1 MKKLIEINK
10 YYFSRLK
17 FKFFN
22 RKFRK
27 TKPSNIY
34 LDSDSKKIQEI
45 YDLRKN
51 NKTLFLQTQVGRGG
65 AKWIMD
71 IINSIGKVR
80 AYGERNPYEE
90 SYFRYCS
97 SHRIKDFNE
106 EFLNL
111 LKSEI
116 ISDWE
121 RENISYVSSPY
132 FSHGIEYLT
141 KKLNPQKLIILVP
154 SADHLMNS
162 FYNKGWYKE
171 NISIELNQFSKKK
184 EKLDNHFYGRLIN
197 LGISKENFNELSQIG
212 RITLFMSKCIEVIY
226 NQLDRIDKTD
236 ILIFRLDDAD
246 QNYKYCKNFIQKLG
260 LNLTLNEQEFLEYK
274 KRTASN
280 HENRKLLL
288 SNEEKKEIKQFV
300 DQYQFIENKILDKF
314 DSKHF

>member
-34 LDSDSKKIQEI
+34 LNSDSKKIQEI
-45 YDLRKN
+45 YNLRKS

-71 IINSIGKVR
+71 ILNSIEKVK
-80 AYGERNPYEE
+80 AYGERNPHQE
-90 SYFRYCS
+90 SYFRYCN
-97 SHRIKDFNE
+97 SHKIEDFNE
-106 EFLNL
+106 DFLNL

-121 RENISYVSSPY
+121 REDISYVSSPY
-132 FSHGIEYLT
+132 FSHGIEYLA
-141 KKLNPQKLIILVP
+141 KKLQPQKLVILVP
-154 SADHLMNS
+154 GAERIMNS

-171 NISIELNQFSKKK
+171 NISTELNQFSKKK
-184 EKLDNHFYGRLIN
+184 EKLGNHFYGRLIN
-197 LGISKENFNELSQIG
+197 LGISKENFNKLSQIG

-226 NQLDRIDKTD
+226 DQLDRIDKTD

-260 LNLTLNEQEFLEYK
+260 LNLTLNEQEFLKYK
-274 KRTASN
+274 KRTASY
-280 HENRKLLL
+280 HENRELLL
-288 SNEEKKEIKQFV
+288 SDEEKKEIKQFV

>member
-1 MKKLIEINK
+1 MKKLIDFFK
-10 YYFSRLK
+10 YYLSKIK

-27 TKPSNIY
+27 TKPNNIY
-34 LDSDSKKIQEI
+34 LNFHSEKIQEI
-45 YDLRKN
+45 YSSRKN

-90 SYFRYCS
+90 SYFRYCN

-106 EFLNL
+106 DFLNL

-154 SADHLMNS
+154 SADRLMNS
-162 FYNKGWYKE
+162 FYNKGWFKD
-171 NISIELNQFSKKK
+171 NISIELDQFSKKK
-184 EKLDNHFYGRLIN
+184 EKLGNHFYGRLIN
-197 LGISKENFNELSQIG
+197 LDINKENFNKLSQVG

-226 NQLDRIDKTD
+226 HQLNRIDKID

-260 LNLTLNEQEFLEYK
+260 LNLDLNEQEFLKYK
-274 KRTASN
+274 KRTASY
-280 HENRKLLL
+280 HENRKPFL
-288 SNEEKKEIKQFV
+288 SDKEKNEIKKFV

>member
-1 MKKLIEINK
+1 MKKLFEINK

-22 RKFRK
+22 RNFRK
-27 TKPSNIY
+27 TKPVNIY
-34 LDSDSKKIQEI
+34 LNSDSKKIQDI
-45 YDLRKN
+45 YNSKKN

-71 IINSIGKVR
+71 ILNSIENVN
-80 AYGERNPYEE
+80 AYGERNPIQE
-90 SYFRYCS
+90 SYFRYCN
-97 SHRIKDFNE
+97 SHKIKDFNE
-106 EFLNL
+106 DFLNL

-121 RENISYVSSPY
+121 HGEISYISSPY

-141 KKLNPQKLIILVP
+141 QKLQPEKLIILVP
-154 SADHLMNS
+154 SAERLMNS

-171 NISIELNQFSKKK
+171 KISIELNQFSKKK
-184 EKLDNHFYGRLIN
+184 ENLGNHFYGRLIN
-197 LGISKENFNELSQIG
+197 LDISKENFNSLSQLG

-226 NQLDRIDKTD
+226 HQLNRIDKID

-260 LNLTLNEQEFLEYK
+260 LNLDLNEQEFLKYK
-274 KRTASN
+274 KRTASY
-280 HENRKLLL
+280 HENRKPFL
-288 SNEEKKEIKQFV
+288 SDKEKKEIKKFV
-300 DQYQFIENKILDKF
+300 DQYQFIENRILDKF

>member
-45 YDLRKN
+45 YNLRKN

-121 RENISYVSSPY
+121 RENISYISSPY

-162 FYNKGWYKE
+162 LYNKGWYKE

-197 LGISKENFNELSQIG
+197 LGINKENFNELSQIG
-212 RITLFMSKCIEVIY
+212 RITLFISKCIEVIY
-226 NQLDRIDKTD
+226 DQLDRIDKTD

-260 LNLTLNEQEFLEYK
+260 LSLTLNEQEFLEYK
-274 KRTASN
+274 KRTASY

-288 SNEEKKEIKQFV
+288 SDEEKKEIKQFV
-300 DQYQFIENKILDKF
+300 DKYQFFENKILDKF
-314 DSKHF
+314 DSNHF